1 MHRLSKLNNASQ
13 QKHTLNPI
21 SDTAFFTCGA
31 RAADA
36 RAVIPV
42 CGDFYAER
50 FLDKHGCRIF
60 EGFKRQTGACDGI
73 VARHRIIDYLLRD
86 LLVRDPATSV
96 IVIGAGFDSRAFR
109 LLGGDWTEL
118 DESSIIDLKNL
129 RLPVAQCPNPLR
141 RIAIDFAHQELSACL
156 PEPAPG
162 TPSVVVMEGVFIYL
176 SEARITA
183 TLDALRRAFPGHALI
198 CDLNTRLFCTLYGAS
213 IVRQID
219 TLGAHFRYL
228 VDEPTQIFRLA
239 GYQLE
244 TAVSIVGKTLEY
256 ANNLAML
263 FLANCCT
270 NSLLHGYA
278 VHVFHTPKIEGLCQ
292 S

>member
-60 EGFKRQTGACDGI
+60 EGFKRQTGACAGI
-73 VARHRIIDYLLRD
+73 VARHRIIDDLLRD

-129 RLPVAQCPNPLR
+129 RLPVAQWAWFKNGHFGVTRACRFRPVLIGNSRVQCHAEGGLPPPL
-141 RIAIDFAHQELSACL
+141 
-156 PEPAPG
+156 
-162 TPSVVVMEGVFIYL
+162 V
-176 SEARITA
+176 
-183 TLDALRRAFPGHALI
+183 
-198 CDLNTRLFCTLYGAS
+198 
-213 IVRQID
+213 
-219 TLGAHFRYL
+219 
-228 VDEPTQIFRLA
+228 RLA
-239 GYQLE
+239 GVE
-244 TAVSIVGKTLEY
+244 
-256 ANNLAML
+256 LAPGR
-263 FLANCCT
+263 A
-270 NSLLHGYA
+270 A
-278 VHVFHTPKIEGLCQ
+278 
-292 S
+292 